1 MFGWGDAPRM
11 SFSCTTGNEHSRWP
25 MSFLWSSPTPCS
37 RVVIFPLDR
46 FISCLGLKFLGTS
59 GQNGTLTLKKSQ
71 LARRKCPWI
80 PSSRGLQSLKHA
92 LNLGLIKQL
101 FNNCW
106 LKAYSWLSVWSWNS
120 RSSFCLHFHLLFY
133 LLPNSQ
139 CLFFGLHFH
148 PLLHLLPNGQC
159 LFFSKRILLITF
171 YCKKRTCQRPLLP
184 FLSQWWIHMPP
195 PLNTRHM
202 MNSDT
207 CRVAFSHRLEIRP
220 TQVLLDWG
228 RSGLCMFPLHRTSS
242 VRSSDLLSSWRIIEW
257 YLTFMQSSAI
267 HRTFSCQHK

>member
-11 SFSCTTGNEHSRWP
+11 SFSCTTGNEHSSWP
-25 MSFLWSSPTPCS
+25 TSFLWSSPTPFS

-80 PSSRGLQSLKHA
+80 PSLRVLQSLKHA
-92 LNLGLIKQL
+92 FNLGLIKQL

-106 LKAYSWLSVWSWNS
+106 LKVYLWLAVWSWNS
-120 RSSFCLHFHLLFY
+120 RSSFC
-133 LLPNSQ
+133 
-139 CLFFGLHFH
+139 LHFH

-202 MNSDT
+202 VNSDT

-220 TQVLLDWG
+220 RCCWTEAGLGSVCFLCTG
-228 RSGLCMFPLHRTSS
+228 PAASGMISYP
-242 VRSSDLLSSWRIIEW
+242 VEG
-257 YLTFMQSSAI
+257 
-267 HRTFSCQHK
+267 

>member
-1 MFGWGDAPRM
+1 MGRCPKDVLLLYNWKWAFYLAKVLLVIITHTLQQG
-11 SFSCTTGNEHSRWP
+11 CY
-25 MSFLWSSPTPCS
+25 FL
-37 RVVIFPLDR
+37 LDR

-80 PSSRGLQSLKHA
+80 PSSKVLQSLKHA
-92 LNLGLIKQL
+92 FNLGLIKQQ

-106 LKAYSWLSVWSWNS
+106 LKAYSWLAVWSWNG
-120 RSSFCLHFHLLFY
+120 RSSFCLHFHRLPY

-139 CLFFGLHFH
+139 CLFFCLHFH

-159 LFFSKRILLITF
+159 LFFSKRILLITVIARREHAKGHSF
-171 YCKKRTCQRPLLP
+171 HFCPSDEYTCLPCSIQGICELRYLL
-184 FLSQWWIHMPP
+184 
-195 PLNTRHM
+195 
-202 MNSDT
+202 
-207 CRVAFSHRLEIRP
+207 VAFSFRLEIRP
-220 TQVLLDWG
+220 RCCTCCWTEAGLGSVCFLCTG
-228 RSGLCMFPLHRTSS
+228 PAASGMISYP
-242 VRSSDLLSSWRIIEW
+242 VKGW